1 MKLSIFVPLAA
12 FLSFVAAETS
22 EMIVDPDD
30 ISSCLNRCLTEAA
43 VVAGCASQFD
53 SDCTCPSTAF
63 KDALATCLK
72 DACTPEDAETAGQLH
87 QDRCGTAPS
96 E

>member
-1 MKLSIFVPLAA
+1 MLINLVLQ
-12 FLSFVAAETS
+12 
-22 EMIVDPDD
+22 
-30 ISSCLNRCLTEAA
+30 NRCLTEAA

-72 DACTPEDAETAGQLH
+72 DACTPEDAESKIFFSH
-87 QDRCGTAPS
+87 
-96 E
+96 